1 MPGGQLSRYVPLFKQ
16 ARVAVLGDLMLDR
29 YVWGRATRISQEA
42 PVPVV
47 AVQRQSAVPGGAA
60 NVARNLRTLGA
71 AVDVFGVIGDDLEG
85 QELLRRLAEAEADIS
100 WVEVD
105 SSRPTTVK
113 TRVLAGNQQVVRID
127 YEQTREVAPELRRR
141 LLNSLEKQLRS
152 GTVQAL
158 ILEDYA
164 KGLFG
169 RQFMRQAI
177 ALAQSYQVMVALDPH
192 PSNNFKANGLCLM
205 TPNRAEAFALAKVPY
220 QSGNDDP
227 RSDRALLR
235 AGQRLRQTWA
245 PEHLLV
251 TLGAGGM
258 ALFSGEDSLPVHI
271 PTKAKQ
277 VFDVSGAGDTVMAT
291 MVLAMLAGASLPEA
305 AEIANHAAGVVVGLV
320 GTAAIDADA
329 LIASIDSPT

>member
-1 MPGGQLSRYVPLFKQ
+1 MSGGHLSRYVPLFKQ
-16 ARVAVLGDLMLDR
+16 CRVAVLGDLMLDR

-71 AVDVFGVIGDDLEG
+71 EVDVLGVVGDDPEG
-85 QELLRRLAEAEADIS
+85 RELLRLLSEAQADVTH
-100 WVEVD
+100 VETD
-105 SSRPTTVK
+105 ASRPTTVK

-127 YEQTREVAPELRRR
+127 FEQTRDVLADVRRALLRRLER
-141 LLNSLEKQLRS
+141 LLT
-152 GTVQAL
+152 GGAIGAL

-169 RQFMRQAI
+169 RQFMRQVI
-177 ALAQSYQVMVALDPH
+177 ALAQSRGVMTTLDPH
-192 PSNNFKANGLCLM
+192 PSNNFNAKGLHLM
-205 TPNRAEAFALAKVPY
+205 TPNRAEAFALAGLPY
-220 QSGNDDP
+220 QGGTGAP
-227 RSDRALLR
+227 RSDRPLLR
-235 AGQRLRQTWA
+235 AGQRLRQKWQ

-251 TLGAGGM
+251 TLGAEGM
-258 ALFSGEDSLPVHI
+258 ALFSGDAPLPVHI
-271 PTKAKQ
+271 PTQAKQ

-291 MVLAMLAGASLPEA
+291 MVLAILAGASLPEA

-320 GTAAIDADA
+320 GTAAIDAETLVA
-329 LIASIDSPT
+329 AMN

>member
-1 MPGGQLSRYVPLFKQ
+1 MSSGQLSRYVPFFKQ
-16 ARVAVLGDLMLDR
+16 CRVAVLGDLMLDR

-47 AVQRQSAVPGGAA
+47 AVQHQSAVPGGAA

-71 AVDVFGVIGDDLEG
+71 AVDVFGVVGDDQEG
-85 QELLRRLAEAEADIS
+85 RELLRLLTDARADVS
-100 WVEVD
+100 QVQVD
-105 SSRPTTVK
+105 PSRPTTVK

-127 YEQTREVAPELRRR
+127 YEQTREISAEVRRNLLR
-141 LLNSLEKQLRS
+141 SLEKQLRS
-152 GTVQAL
+152 GVVQAL

-169 RQFMRQAI
+169 RPFMRQVI
-177 ALAQSYQVMVALDPH
+177 ALAQSCHVMVTLDPH
-192 PSNNFKANGLCLM
+192 PSNNFKAKGLQLM
-205 TPNRAEAFALAKVPY
+205 TPNRAEAFALAGVPY
-220 QSGNDDP
+220 QGGTGDP

-245 PEHLLV
+245 PDYLLV
-251 TLGAGGM
+251 TLGAEGM
-258 ALFSGEDSLPVHI
+258 ALFSGQDPLPVHI

-291 MVLAMLAGASLPEA
+291 MVLAMLAGASLPES
-305 AEIANHAAGVVVGLV
+305 AEIANYAAGVVVGLV
-320 GTAAIDADA
+320 GTAAIDAETLTA
-329 LIASIDSPT
+329 AIG

>member
-1 MPGGQLSRYVPLFKQ
+1 MSGGQLSRYVPLFKQ

-71 AVDVFGVIGDDLEG
+71 AVDVVGVVGDDPEG
-85 QELLRRLAEAEADIS
+85 QELLHLLTEAQADVS
-100 WVEVD
+100 RVEVD
-105 SSRPTTVK
+105 PSRPTTVK

-127 YEQTREVAPELRRR
+127 YEQTREMAAELRRR
-141 LLNSLEKQLRS
+141 LLGSLERQLRS
-152 GTVQAL
+152 GAVHAL

-169 RQFMRQAI
+169 RQFMRQVI
-177 ALAQSYQVMVALDPH
+177 ALAQSCHVMVTLDPH
-192 PSNNFKANGLCLM
+192 PSNNFKAKGLQLM
-205 TPNRAEAFALAKVPY
+205 TPNRAEAFALAGVPY
-220 QSGNDDP
+220 QGGNGDP
-227 RSDRALLR
+227 RSDRTLLR

-251 TLGAGGM
+251 TLGAEGM
-258 ALFSGEDSLPVHI
+258 ALFSGHDPLPVHI

-320 GTAAIDADA
+320 GTAAIDADT
-329 LIASIDSPT
+329 LIAAIG